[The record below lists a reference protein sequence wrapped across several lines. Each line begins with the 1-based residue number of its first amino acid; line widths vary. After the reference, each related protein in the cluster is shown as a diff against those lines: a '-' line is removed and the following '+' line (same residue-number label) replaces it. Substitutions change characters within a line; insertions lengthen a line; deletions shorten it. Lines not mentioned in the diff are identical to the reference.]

1 MIDEP
6 ASGSMETSGPPG
18 IIKPFRL
25 ENIWIE
31 IMRMK
36 TNLTTWFL
44 GFNLSEVVGLI
55 YGPVDNYWNNLNTS
69 SFQPFHIAADDND
82 LNERNAC
89 YDNDNNNDIDDD
101 YDPDDGDNI
110 EKLDD
115 TKPCDNPTWVIFYP
129 GQCGEHGGGEVLQEK
144 STLFTTFSKYQI
156 AWNCKCELVVLQ
168 DPH

>member
-1 MIDEP
+1 MIGVP

-69 SFQPFHIAADDND
+69 SFQPFHIAADDDD
-82 LNERNAC
+82 LNDWDAC
-89 YDNDNNNDIDDD
+89 YDNDNNNHNNNDIDAE
-101 YDPDDGDNI
+101 GDNV

-129 GQCGEHGGGEVLQEK
+129 GQCGEHGGEEVLQD
-144 STLFTTFSKYQI
+144 TT
-156 AWNCKCELVVLQ
+156 NVVYNF
-168 DPH
+168 

>member
-1 MIDEP
+1 MLGVALKVEKMIDEP

-25 ENIWIE
+25 ENIWFE
-31 IMRMK
+31 IMRMR
-36 TNLTTWFL
+36 TNLTTGFL

-89 YDNDNNNDIDDD
+89 YDNDVDDD
-101 YDPDDGDNI
+101 DDPDDDNV

-115 TKPCDNPTWVIFYP
+115 TKPCDNPT
-129 GQCGEHGGGEVLQEK
+129 
-144 STLFTTFSKYQI
+144 
-156 AWNCKCELVVLQ
+156 
-168 DPH
+168 

>member
-1 MIDEP
+1 MIGVP

-69 SFQPFHIAADDND
+69 SFQPFHIAADDDD
-82 LNERNAC
+82 LNDWDAC
-89 YDNDNNNDIDDD
+89 YDNDIDDE
-101 YDPDDGDNI
+101 DDHDDDNV

-129 GQCGEHGGGEVLQEK
+129 GQCGEHGGEEVLQD
-144 STLFTTFSKYQI
+144 TT
-156 AWNCKCELVVLQ
+156 NVVYNF
-168 DPH
+168 

>member
-1 MIDEP
+1 MIGEP

-44 GFNLSEVVGLI
+44 GFNLSEVVSLI

-69 SFQPFHIAADDND
+69 SFQPFHIAADEEDLNDWDVDND
-82 LNERNAC
+82 NN
-89 YDNDNNNDIDDD
+89 NDNNNDIDDE
-101 YDPDDGDNI
+101 DDNV

-129 GQCGEHGGGEVLQEK
+129 RQGGEHGGGK
-144 STLFTTFSKYQI
+144 
-156 AWNCKCELVVLQ
+156 VLQ
-168 DPH
+168 DKTHVFYNF